1 MLILSIYKSNEII
14 LSMPEC
20 LVFLIDLRPSDYVHK
35 DFMFI
40 MQDNLFSVEMPYSSG
55 SNKKGEKKLPIDSL
69 YLFMQTA
76 YDIQNMIKCKFIAT
90 AEVQLIW
97 HSEDLRVSSFMH
109 TCSLWTVMCICKL
122 SFSVD

>member
-1 MLILSIYKSNEII
+1 
-14 LSMPEC
+14 
-20 LVFLIDLRPSDYVHK
+20 
-35 DFMFI
+35 MFI